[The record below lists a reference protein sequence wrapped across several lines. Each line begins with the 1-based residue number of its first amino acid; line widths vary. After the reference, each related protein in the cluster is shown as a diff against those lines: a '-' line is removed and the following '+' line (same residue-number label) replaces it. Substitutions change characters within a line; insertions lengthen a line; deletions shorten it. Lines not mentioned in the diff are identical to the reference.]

1 MIAQT
6 TDLYQALKPCQTAF
20 CDGCGTLHAVSSLT
34 AYRRA
39 GQQVLTCDACTKPVA
54 CDCCKV
60 VVPLGCTSI
69 DHDDAVCCHW
79 CGRKP
84 GFNLVNPEAQVRGFW
99 DKQLEEYVP
108 VLDIQAPRI
117 VWTASGFPTAPADA
131 YECPFEEIGDVST
144 HSRRA
149 A

>member
-6 TDLYQALKPCQTAF
+6 TDLYQVLKPRQTAF

-54 CDCCKV
+54 CDCCKA
-60 VVPLGCTSI
+60 VVPLGCTSV

-79 CGRKP
+79 CGREP
-84 GFNLVNPEAQVRGFW
+84 GFNLVNPADSVLGFW
-99 DKQLEEYVP
+99 DRQREEYVP
-108 VLDIQAPRI
+108 MLDIQAPRI
-117 VWTASGFPTAPADA
+117 AWSASDLDLSACDIV
-131 YECPFEEIGDVST
+131 E
-144 HSRRA
+144 RA